1 MCFEPKKITLAAALA
16 VLLSGLAGCGKKGD
30 PLPRLRD
37 IPLAAK
43 DLSVLQLGRLLVLDV
58 AYPAVTVSGMP
69 LGGIDSLE
77 LLQLTKPATGEELP
91 PVLPAELEAGAKQ
104 PLLTLRGAELQ
115 AAIAGDRIRI
125 RVALADELPEEPLA
139 HFFAVRTTKGDEESG
154 LSNVAGLVP
163 VEPPAAPQNLTAT
176 ARPRAIELTWE
187 SEAEAEGFDV
197 FRREA
202 QERAYG
208 EALQRTGADEKSFVD
223 RRVQY
228 GRKYIYTVRAIA
240 SLTPLV
246 LSDEAGEREI
256 DYEDRFPPPVPKSFV
271 ALGERSRV
279 RLRWEASEDDDVA
292 GYVLYRREPRRDEFH
307 RINDD
312 LVAGAEYIDRGL
324 VAGFTYEYQVQAV
337 DKSGNEGRISD
348 PVSTEVR

>member
-1 MCFEPKKITLAAALA
+1 MCFEPKKTTLLA
-16 VLLSGLAGCGKKGD
+16 VLAAVLFVVAGCGKKGD

-37 IPLAAK
+37 IPQTAT
-43 DLSVLQLGRLLVLDV
+43 DLSVLQQGRLLVLDV

-69 LGGIDSLE
+69 LGGIDALD
-77 LLQLTKPATGEELP
+77 LLQLTKPSTGGEIP
-91 PVLPAELEAGAKQ
+91 TVPPAEVEATAET
-104 PLLTLRGAELQ
+104 LLTLRGAELQ

-125 RVALADELPEEPLA
+125 RVPLAAELPAEPLA
-139 HFFAVRTTKGDEESG
+139 HYFAVRTTKGDETSG
-154 LSNVAGLVP
+154 LSNVVGLVP

-176 ARPRAIELTWE
+176 AKPAAIELTWE
-187 SEAEAEGFDV
+187 SEGEVEGFDV

-208 EALQRTGADEKSFVD
+208 AVLGRTGAGEKTLVD

-228 GRKYIYTVRAIA
+228 GKKYIYTVRAIA
-240 SLTPLV
+240 SLEPLV

-256 DYEDRFPPPVPKSFV
+256 DYQDRFPPPLPASFV

-279 RLRWEASEDDDVA
+279 RLRWESSDAPDVA

-307 RINDD
+307 RINDE
-312 LVAGAEYIDRGL
+312 LVTGVEYIDRGL
-324 VAGFTYEYQVQAV
+324 VAGFTYEYQIQAV
-337 DKSGNEGRISD
+337 DESGNEGKISD